1 MMLKN
6 KWFKFSLV
14 LFLLPLVCILVT
26 YNKLPAQV
34 ATHFDF
40 NGTPDGYMDKFLGLY
55 GLWGFML
62 VLHIFCTFMT
72 FKDPKKSNIPD
83 IGLRI
88 VFMICPV
95 ICLMVTLVIITYSLG
110 YRFDISLIVNIV
122 IGLIFIIL
130 GNYLPKIKR
139 NYTIGIRTSWAL
151 NSDENW
157 SRTHRF
163 SGYVF
168 VVTGMLYIIFSML
181 GYMYIGLGIV
191 MISGLLCFGYSYNLY
206 RKGI

>member
-1 MMLKN
+1 MLKN

-40 NGTPDGYMDKFLGLY
+40 HGTPDGYMNKFLGLY
-55 GLWGFML
+55 GVWGFML
-62 VLHIFCTFMT
+62 LLHIFCAFMT

-88 VFMICPV
+88 VLMICPV
-95 ICLMVTLVIITYSLG
+95 IC
-110 YRFDISLIVNIV
+110 FDMTFIMNILI
-122 IGLIFIIL
+122 GFIFIIL

-168 VVTGMLYIIFSML
+168 VLSGMLYIIFSML
-181 GYMYIGLGIV
+181 GYMFVGLGIIL
-191 MISGLLCFGYSYNLY
+191 ISSLLCFGYSYSLY
-206 RKGI
+206 KKGI

>member
-1 MMLKN
+1 MLKN

-40 NGTPDGYMDKFLGLY
+40 HGTPDGYMDKFLGLY
-55 GLWGFML
+55 GVWAFML
-62 VLHIFCTFMT
+62 LLHIFCTFMT
-72 FKDPKKSNIPD
+72 FKDPKKSNIPEV
-83 IGLRI
+83 GLRI
-88 VFMICPV
+88 ILMICPV
-95 ICLMVTLVIITYSLG
+95 ICLMVTLLIITYSLG
-110 YRFDISLIVNIV
+110 YRFDMTFIVNIV
-122 IGLIFIIL
+122 IGFIFIIL

-168 VVTGMLYIIFSML
+168 VLSGMLYIIFSML
-181 GYMYIGLGIV
+181 GLSLIHI
-191 MISGLLCFGYSYNLY
+191 
-206 RKGI
+206 

>member
-40 NGTPDGYMDKFLGLY
+40 HGTPDGYMNKFLGLY
-55 GLWGFML
+55 GVWGFML
-62 VLHIFCTFMT
+62 LLHIFCTFMT
-72 FKDPKKSNIPD
+72 FKDPKKSNIPEV
-83 IGLRI
+83 GLRI
-88 VFMICPV
+88 VLMICPI
-95 ICLMVTLVIITYSLG
+95 ICLMVTLLIITYSLG
-110 YRFDISLIVNIV
+110 YRFDMTFIVNIV
-122 IGLIFIIL
+122 IGFIFIIL

-139 NYTIGIRTSWAL
+139 NYTIGIRT
-151 NSDENW
+151 
-157 SRTHRF
+157 HRF

-168 VVTGMLYIIFSML
+168 VLSGMLYIIFSML
-181 GYMYIGLGIV
+181 GYMFIGLGI
-191 MISGLLCFGYSYNLY
+191 ILIASLLCFGYSYSLY
-206 RKGI
+206 KKGI

>member
-40 NGTPDGYMDKFLGLY
+40 HGTPDGYMNKFLGLY
-55 GLWGFML
+55 GVWAFML
-62 VLHIFCTFMT
+62 LLHIFCTFMT
-72 FKDPKKSNIPD
+72 FKDPKKSNIPEV
-83 IGLRI
+83 GLRI
-88 VFMICPV
+88 ILMICPV
-95 ICLMVTLVIITYSLG
+95 ICLMVTLLIITYSLG
-110 YRFDISLIVNIV
+110 YRFDMTFIMNIV

-139 NYTIGIRTSWAL
+139 NLNTHNLQVTI
-151 NSDENW
+151 
-157 SRTHRF
+157 
-163 SGYVF
+163 
-168 VVTGMLYIIFSML
+168 
-181 GYMYIGLGIV
+181 
-191 MISGLLCFGYSYNLY
+191 
-206 RKGI
+206 

>member
-1 MMLKN
+1 MLKN

-40 NGTPDGYMDKFLGLY
+40 HGTPDGYMNKFLGLY
-55 GLWGFML
+55 GVWGFML
-62 VLHIFCTFMT
+62 VLHIFCAFMT
-72 FKDPKKSNIPD
+72 FN
-83 IGLRI
+83 
-88 VFMICPV
+88 
-95 ICLMVTLVIITYSLG
+95 
-110 YRFDISLIVNIV
+110 
-122 IGLIFIIL
+122 
-130 GNYLPKIKR
+130 LPKIRR

-168 VVTGMLYIIFSML
+168 VLSGMLYIIFSLL
-181 GYMYIGLGIV
+181 GYMFIGLGIIL
-191 MISGLLCFGYSYNLY
+191 ISSLLCFGYSYSLY
-206 RKGI
+206 KKGI

>member
-1 MMLKN
+1 MLKN

-40 NGTPDGYMDKFLGLY
+40 HGTPDGYMNKFLGLY
-55 GLWGFML
+55 GVWGFML
-62 VLHIFCTFMT
+62 VLHIFCAFMT

-88 VFMICPV
+88 VLMICPI
-95 ICLMVTLVIITYSLG
+95 ICLMVTLLIITYSLG
-110 YRFDISLIVNIV
+110 YRFDITFIMNIV

-139 NYTIGIRTSWAL
+139 NYTIGIRT
-151 NSDENW
+151 
-157 SRTHRF
+157 
-163 SGYVF
+163 
-168 VVTGMLYIIFSML
+168 
-181 GYMYIGLGIV
+181 
-191 MISGLLCFGYSYNLY
+191 
-206 RKGI
+206 

>member
-1 MMLKN
+1 
-6 KWFKFSLV
+6 
-14 LFLLPLVCILVT
+14 
-26 YNKLPAQV
+26 
-34 ATHFDF
+34 
-40 NGTPDGYMDKFLGLY
+40 
-55 GLWGFML
+55 ML
-62 VLHIFCTFMT
+62 VLHIFCAFMT

-88 VFMICPV
+88 VLMICPL
-95 ICLMVTLVIITYSLG
+95 ICLMVTLLIITYSLG
-110 YRFDISLIVNIV
+110 YRFDMTFIMNIV
-122 IGLIFIIL
+122 IGFIFIIL

-168 VVTGMLYIIFSML
+168 VLSGMLYIIFSML
-181 GYMYIGLGIV
+181 GYMFIGLGIIL
-191 MISGLLCFGYSYNLY
+191 ISSLLCFGYSYSLY

>member
-40 NGTPDGYMDKFLGLY
+40 HGTPDGYMNKFLGLY
-55 GLWGFML
+55 GVWAFML
-62 VLHIFCTFMT
+62 LLHIFCTFMT
-72 FKDPKKSNIPD
+72 F
-83 IGLRI
+83 
-88 VFMICPV
+88 
-95 ICLMVTLVIITYSLG
+95 SLG
-110 YRFDISLIVNIV
+110 YRFDMTFIVNIV
-122 IGLIFIIL
+122 IGFIFIIL

-168 VVTGMLYIIFSML
+168 VLSGMLYIIFSML
-181 GYMYIGLGIV
+181 GYMFIGLGIIL
-191 MISGLLCFGYSYNLY
+191 ISSLLCFGYSYSLY
-206 RKGI
+206 KKGI